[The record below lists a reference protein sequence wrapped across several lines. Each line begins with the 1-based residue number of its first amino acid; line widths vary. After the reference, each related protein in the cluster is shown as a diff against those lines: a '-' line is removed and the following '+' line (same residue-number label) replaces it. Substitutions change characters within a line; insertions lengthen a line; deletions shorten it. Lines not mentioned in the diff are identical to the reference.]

1 MRIYR
6 SVIFAAIALLLL
18 SSLALAAP
26 SERVPES
33 TPAELYH
40 WRDWVLFDKPDRLCP
55 TAFNEGGTYRCG
67 WPSRLRLDLTRQG
80 GTFEQ
85 DWIVLARGWQPLA
98 GDAALRIWPRDVRLS
113 GKPVPVIDRN
123 GTPSIFMPPGEYT
136 VTGRFHWLKLPE
148 TIQVPPA
155 IGLIELTIDG
165 RRVDS
170 LSYDA
175 GGRLWLQAR
184 DGVADEEDRLR
195 VHVYRLLNDTI
206 PMRITTLFRL
216 EVSGRAREIELAEVL
231 LEGTRVL
238 ALDSPLP
245 AKLGSQGALL
255 VQARPGQWDLRVEAR
270 SMTSVDRLTA
280 PGRYSPEIW
289 SVQAQNHI
297 RMATLSG
304 SPSVEPA
311 QTDMPPEW
319 RNFPAFLVEETGG
332 LAFQTLRRG
341 DADPAPDR
349 LTLARTWWLDI
360 DGRGFTLQDQL
371 KGTLSRQWYVAMRPP
386 FELGRVAVDGVDR
399 VITKHGPS
407 ELPGVELRRG
417 VLNLV
422 AEARYEGARFGTM
435 PAVGWEHDFQK
446 VTGVLNLP
454 PGWRLLGATGVDRM
468 DGSWIQRWTLLDFF
482 VVLIITLAVFKL
494 RNWRWGLLA
503 LVTMALM
510 FQEPNA
516 PIYVWLH
523 ILAVMALLKVLPEGK
538 IRGLVKLWGVAAI
551 VFLLVVSIPFMV
563 QQVRW
568 GLYPQLAHPQS
579 VGFFPGGTAPA
590 PATVQRDAREA
601 VRSAEVDQEVAGSI
615 MRTPSMAKFQSGAAP
630 AIEQFDPQALVQTGP
645 GLPRWRWGVHRFE
658 WNGPVQSDQTMRL
671 WLVPPMVN
679 FMLAILRVLLLGAF
693 ILGVVSLKDWWQVIR
708 TRLKPATQAAGL
720 AVLLLMAIGP
730 HRSQAAGAA
739 FPPPALLKQLED
751 RLLEKPDCLPACA
764 DIAQLALTA
773 GPDRLQILL
782 EVHAAVQTAIPLPV
796 TPVSWTPEA
805 ILLDQE
811 PAPGLARD
819 ADGQLWLLV
828 GEGIHTIVLT
838 GRIAPGVTTLQIP
851 FPMPPHTAAYSA
863 EGWQVTGIDA
873 DGNVAGT
880 VQLTSEK
887 PADAQAADDRT
898 QALPPFLHVERT
910 LHLGLTW
917 QVSTTVTRIT
927 PPGASVLASIP
938 LLAGEA
944 VTTAGIDT
952 AQGAALI
959 DMGPSVRQVRYH
971 SVLALSPTLTL
982 QAPLAVPWTETWI
995 LDASPIWHCETS
1007 GIPVIHHQGKQ
1018 GLWQPEWRP
1027 WPGEA
1032 VDIRVTRP
1040 EAVPGRTITLD
1051 AVDLTFVPG
1060 QRFDRSQLKI
1070 TARTS
1075 KGGRHEIELP
1085 AAAALQLVTINGK
1098 SLPVRLEDRIVPLP
1112 LEPGSQD
1119 VLLEWHQPSSARM
1132 LMHSPALNL
1141 GEQAVNANVS
1151 FKMPADRWI
1160 IFAGGPRLGPAVLFW
1175 SYLIVMVLAAL
1186 ALARTRFT
1194 PLRYASWL
1202 LLSVGLTQVSIVAA
1216 LIVVGWFFALAWR
1229 ETSLK
1234 DAGWL
1239 KFNGVQ
1245 LLLVVWTIAALAGL
1259 YTAVERGLL
1268 GTPDMQ
1274 IAGNASTRFVLNWTQ
1289 DRIDAMLP
1297 QPWVLV
1303 LPMWIYRV
1311 LMLFWSLWLA
1321 LALLK
1326 WLRWGWSCYSRN
1338 GIWKKPP
1345 PRKRK
1350 PKQVWRTPEETGGP
1364 DQPV

>member
-6 SVIFAAIALLLL
+6 SVVIVTIALLFLP
-18 SSLALAAP
+18 SFALATP
-26 SERVPES
+26 SERVQES

-67 WPSRLRLDLTRQG
+67 WPSRLRLDLTQQG

-98 GDAALRIWPRDVRLS
+98 GDAALRIWPLDVRLS

-136 VTGRFHWLKLPE
+136 VTGRFNWLKLPE

-155 IGLIELTIDG
+155 IGLIDLTIDG

-184 DGVADEEDRLR
+184 DGTGDEEDRLQ

-216 EVSGRAREIELAEVL
+216 EVSGRAREIELSEVL
-231 LEGTRVL
+231 LAGTRVL

-245 AKLGSQGALL
+245 ARLGSQGALL
-255 VQARPGQWDLRVEAR
+255 VQARPGQWDLRMEAR
-270 SMTSVDRLTA
+270 SEASVDRLTA
-280 PGRYSPEIW
+280 SGRYSPEIW

-297 RMATLSG
+297 RMVTLSG

-311 QTDMPPEW
+311 QTDMPQEW
-319 RNFPAFLVEETGG
+319 RNFPAFLVEETGS
-332 LAFQTLRRG
+332 LAFKTLRRG

-349 LTLARTWWLDI
+349 LTLARTWWLDF

-399 VITKHGPS
+399 VITKHGPAG
-407 ELPGVELRRG
+407 LPGVELRRG
-417 VLNLV
+417 VLDLV
-422 AEARYEGARFGTM
+422 AEARYEGARFGTI

-503 LVTMALM
+503 LVTMALI

-516 PIYVWLH
+516 PIFVWLH

-551 VFLLVVSIPFMV
+551 VFLLVMSIPFMV

-579 VGFFPGGTAPA
+579 VSFFPGRTAPA

-601 VRSAEVDQEVAGSI
+601 VRPADVAQEAAGSI
-615 MRTPSMAKFQSGAAP
+615 MRTPSMAKFQSGEAP

-645 GLPRWRWGVHRFE
+645 GLPRWRWGSHRFE
-658 WNGPVQSDQTMRL
+658 WNGPVQSDQAMRL

-708 TRLKPATQAAGL
+708 TRLKPAAQAAGL

-764 DIAQLALTA
+764 DVARLALTA
-773 GPDRLQILL
+773 RPDRLQIML

-796 TPVSWTPEA
+796 TPSSWTPAA

-819 ADGQLWLLV
+819 AAGQLWLLV
-828 GEGIHTIVLT
+828 DEGIHTILLT

-851 FPMPPHTAAYSA
+851 LPMPPHTAAYSA
-863 EGWQVTGIDA
+863 EGWQVAGIDA
-873 DGNVAGT
+873 EGNAAGT

-887 PADAQAADDRT
+887 PADARAADDRT
-898 QALPPFLHVERT
+898 QVLPPFLHVERT

-917 QVSTTVTRIT
+917 RVSTTVTRIT
-927 PPGASVLASIP
+927 APGAPVLASIP

-1007 GIPVIHHQGKQ
+1007 GIPVIHHQGQQ

-1027 WPGEA
+1027 WPGET

-1051 AVDLTFVPG
+1051 AVDLTVVPG

-1119 VLLEWHQPSSARM
+1119 VLLEWHQPSRARM
-1132 LMHSPALNL
+1132 LMRSPALNL

-1151 FKMPADRWI
+1151 FKMPADQWI

-1202 LLSVGLTQVSIVAA
+1202 LLAVGLTQVSIVAA

-1229 ETSLK
+1229 ETSLEE
-1234 DAGWL
+1234 AGWF

-1245 LLLVVWTIAALAGL
+1245 LLLVVWTVAALAGL

-1350 PKQVWRTPEETGGP
+1350 PKPVWRTPEETGGS
-1364 DQPV
+1364 DASS